1 MPEPMKREEARP
13 RRRRHTTRPH
23 KEHAMKHR
31 NLVAAAIAAALVL
44 GPVPLAVAQTH
55 AHADV
60 PTLTLDQGR
69 RWPTDTPL
77 RRHMNDIRATMAG
90 SLARIEQGTLPRA
103 DYAKI
108 GASVEGKVASII
120 ADCKLP
126 PEADAML
133 HVIVADL
140 VDGADVMQGKSAGE
154 PAAGAHK
161 VVTALDNYAQYF
173 DHAGFEPLR

>member
-1 MPEPMKREEARP
+1 
-13 RRRRHTTRPH
+13 
-23 KEHAMKHR
+23 MKHR

-44 GPVPLAVAQTH
+44 GPVPLAIAQTPAH
-55 AHADV
+55 GHADA
-60 PTLTLDQGR
+60 PTLILDHGK
-69 RWPTDTPL
+69 RWPTDAPL
-77 RRHMNDIRATMAG
+77 RHHMNDIRATMAG

-103 DYAKI
+103 DYVKI
-108 GASVEGKVASII
+108 GASVESKVASII

-133 HVIVADL
+133 HVIVAGL